1 MSLVNTVCAL
11 VAAAVATGIFF
22 YAAGALLDV
31 SYRVVAALVD
41 RRRSGPPPP

>member
-11 VAAAVATGIFF
+11 VAAAVATGLAF

-31 SYRVVAALVD
+31 SYRVVTALVD